1 MFITKSDTEGK
12 KNKTKQNHT
21 VSSDPETK
29 HLTDFLPPLS
39 RSMEIS
45 R

>member
-1 MFITKSDTEGK
+1 MFITKSDKEGK
-12 KNKTKQNHT
+12 KKKKKNT